1 MNRIYKSIWNI
12 KTGTFI
18 AVAENARSAG
28 KKSSLCKPMST
39 RRLGFA
45 LKTLAASI
53 FMISGSS
60 MLYAQPV
67 GGVVSA
73 GSAQIGSTLANTTI
87 NQSSQNVAIN
97 WQSFNINRGESG
109 NFVQPNREYMYFVS
123 IIQSSSFF
131 NSFFILTIIFHF
143 FTFYNLHSI
152 FEIQFNRFRT
162 FNQAI
167 AVHKN
172 SVEFVIL

>member
-1 MNRIYKSIWNI
+1 MNRIYKLIWNI

-28 KKSSLCKPMST
+28 KKSSLRNPMST

-45 LKTLAASI
+45 LKTLTASLL
-53 FMISGSS
+53 MASGSS

-73 GSAQIGSTLANTTI
+73 GSAQIGTTLGNTTI

-97 WQSFNINRGESG
+97 WQSFNINLGESV
-109 NFVQPNREYMYFVS
+109 NFVQPN
-123 IIQSSSFF
+123 SSSVAL
-131 NSFFILTIIFHF
+131 NRVLGSDGS
-143 FTFYNLHSI
+143 SI
-152 FEIQFNRFRT
+152 MGSLSANGKVFLINPNGVLFGPT
-162 FNQAI
+162 A
-167 AVHKN
+167 
-172 SVEFVIL
+172 SVNVGSLSHRH